1 MMFYRQK
8 LLFLSTFL
16 LGVCSITLPSQA
28 YLRIDQIAALSYDME
43 KPEDVL
49 AKEMEVHQEKPFGD
63 ESLSME
69 VTLPIGWHRYE
80 TETLQDSE
88 KSNKRSAEGLS
99 KKKNYQIE
107 KGGDIFRMLVRYST
121 PPRIERRSEFRVRSI
136 EINSLISLENWFTE
150 LILQMGFSPEG
161 IKKVSEGRLDAQY
174 TIFEYGEPMVTRAVV
189 TRSGNKII
197 IAEYMVHQ
205 ENYDREKDL
214 QIYAMKQFKMLAPRD
229 DLPIALNTYPFV
241 DIAKFQYPQNWLLY
255 TPGITTIE
263 RMEASVINL
272 RGMSEDQYSSNYT
285 KIQMNGRV
293 DVSVVYKGEGVT
305 AESEMALIGQS
316 LKDNGLVLSDR
327 IDLDKDFRVHEK
339 ISKSS
344 VSVYHIIPPVSTE
357 LKTNLFNKSKAKS
370 NKLADYEYWVGI
382 LETSGRY
389 YFVRLLTIGRDED
402 FRAWAENT
410 EVFRVLLGSISPVND
425 DIH

>member
-1 MMFYRQK
+1 VFYRQK
-8 LLFLSTFL
+8 LLFLSALL
-16 LGVCSITLPSQA
+16 LGVCTIASPSEA
-28 YLRIDQIAALSYDME
+28 YLRLDQVPPLIYDME
-43 KPEDVL
+43 KTTDEL
-49 AKEMEVHQEKPFGD
+49 SKEMEVHQEKPFGD
-63 ESLSME
+63 ETLSME

-80 TETLQDSE
+80 TETLQEEQDD
-88 KSNKRSAEGLS
+88 KKGLVDGLS
-99 KKKNYQIE
+99 KKSYQIE

-121 PPRIERRSEFRVRSI
+121 PPRIQRRSEFRVRSI
-136 EINSLISLENWFTE
+136 EISSLISLENWFTE

-161 IKKVSEGRLDAQY
+161 LNKISEDRLEAQY
-174 TIFEYGEPMVTRAVV
+174 TIFEYGEPMVTRAVI

-205 ENYDREKDL
+205 ENYNREKDQ
-214 QIYAMKQFKMLAPRD
+214 QIYAMKQFKMLDPRE

-263 RMEASVINL
+263 RMEASIINL
-272 RGMSEDQYSSNYT
+272 RGMSEDQYSNKYSR
-285 KIQMNGRV
+285 IQMNGRV

-305 AESEMALIGQS
+305 VESEMGLIGQA

-327 IDLDKDFRVHEK
+327 IDLDKDFKVHEK

-344 VSVYHIIPPVSTE
+344 VNVYHIIPPVSTE
-357 LKTNLFNKSKAKS
+357 MKTNLFSRSKAVN
-370 NKLADYEYWVGI
+370 NKLADYEYWIGI
-382 LETSGRY
+382 LETPGRY